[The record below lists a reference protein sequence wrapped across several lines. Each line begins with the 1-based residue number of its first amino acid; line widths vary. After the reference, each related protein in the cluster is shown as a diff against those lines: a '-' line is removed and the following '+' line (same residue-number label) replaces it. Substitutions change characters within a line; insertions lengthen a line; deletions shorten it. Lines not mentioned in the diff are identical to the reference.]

1 MNYRQVFCGIF
12 CAFFLSAC
20 AATLPA
26 PPDYFYAKGAIEVH
40 LRSGPMLNMNQGSP
54 HTLLICV
61 HQLRDPNAFNRLISD
76 ADGIYKLLEC
86 SQFDGSV
93 THSKRIIV
101 QPDQKVSYT
110 LDRAE
115 GTKYVAVG
123 AGYYNVK
130 KDGVVRLYEIPV
142 VTKSLGFFSRTLV
155 AEPEVL
161 KIELDLGPTQIRNV
175 MEQRLE
181 IR

>member
-1 MNYRQVFCGIF
+1 MMNYSQVFCGIF

-20 AATLPA
+20 AATLPPA
-26 PPDYFYAKGAIEVH
+26 PDYFYGKGAIEVH
-40 LRSGPMLNMNQGSP
+40 LRSGPMLNLNQGSP

-61 HQLRDPNAFNRLISD
+61 HQFRDPNAFNRLIGD

-101 QPDQKVSYT
+101 QPDQKVSYI

-115 GTKYVAVG
+115 GTKFVAVC

-142 VTKSLGFFSRTLV
+142 VTRSLGFFRRTLV
-155 AEPEVL
+155 AEPDVL
-161 KIELDLGPTQIRNV
+161 KIKLDLGPTQIRNF
-175 MEQRLE
+175 MEQ
-181 IR
+181 

>member
-1 MNYRQVFCGIF
+1 MNYSQVFCGFF

-20 AATLPA
+20 AAALPPA
-26 PPDYFYAKGAIEVH
+26 PDYFYGKGAIEVH

-61 HQLRDPNAFNRLISD
+61 HQLRDPNAFNRLTGD
-76 ADGIYKLLEC
+76 VNGIYKLLEC

-101 QPDQKVSYT
+101 QPDQEVSYT

-115 GTKYVAVG
+115 GTKFVAVA

-130 KDGVVRLYEIPV
+130 KDDVVRLYEIPV
-142 VTKSLGFFSRTLV
+142 VTKSLGIFGRTRV
-155 AEPEVL
+155 TVPEVL

-175 MEQRLE
+175 MEQ
-181 IR
+181 

>member
-1 MNYRQVFCGIF
+1 MNYKQVFWGIF

-20 AATLPA
+20 AATS
-26 PPDYFYAKGAIEVH
+26 PPPPVYSYGKKAIEVH
-40 LRSGPMLNMNQGSP
+40 LQADPLLNLNKDSP

-61 HQLRDPNAFNRLISD
+61 HQLTDPNAFNRLIGD
-76 ADGIYKLLEC
+76 TNGIYKLLEC

-101 QPDQKVSYT
+101 QPDQKVLYT

-115 GTKYVAVG
+115 GTKFVAVG

-130 KDGVVRLYEIPV
+130 KDDVVRLYEIPI
-142 VTKSLGFFSRTLV
+142 VTKILGFFSRTSV
-155 AEPEVL
+155 AEPGVL
-161 KIELDLGPTQIRNV
+161 KIELDLGPMNIRDV
-175 MEQRLE
+175 REQQ
-181 IR
+181 